1 MDGMEDPFATAIDLL
16 QAERPARG
24 QVERALHLLQQAS
37 AEGHA
42 HASERCALF
51 AAFGMAG
58 PPSWDAAIDLLE
70 LAARQGSRVAQ
81 EQLLLLS
88 DSSRDPEVPENADEA
103 FWKRVRG
110 QIEINARMSPG
121 IKTTLSESPLIRF
134 VRGFATAPEC
144 RWLIQL
150 ARHRLSPAIVFDNRS
165 GQQTVDGVRDNS
177 CFALGIGEMNVLTE
191 VIRNRISAATRVPVP
206 LFEPSQLLHYD
217 VGQSFK
223 PHYDFLDPTDDT
235 YRVNIGAFSQRIATF
250 LIYLNDG
257 YSGGDTS
264 FPAIG
269 LNVHAATGDALFFA
283 NVNPDGTPDRGT
295 LHAGLPPTSGEKWVF
310 SQWIRDRV
318 PAG

>member
-1 MDGMEDPFATAIDLL
+1 MEDPVATAMDLL
-16 QAERPARG
+16 LAERPARE
-24 QVERALHLLQQAS
+24 QVARAFELLERAS
-37 AEGHA
+37 AEGRA

-51 AAFGMAG
+51 AAFGMTG
-58 PPSWDAAIDLLE
+58 PPNWDAAIDLLE
-70 LAARQGSRVAQ
+70 LAARQGSRLAQ

-88 DSSRDPEVPENADEA
+88 DSTRDPELPSNADEA
-103 FWKRVRG
+103 FWKGVRNR
-110 QIEINARMSPG
+110 IEIHARMSPG
-121 IKTTLSESPLIRF
+121 ERTALSEIPRIRLI
-134 VRGFATAPEC
+134 RGFATVPEC
-144 RWLIQL
+144 RWLIQN
-150 ARHRLSPAIVFDNRS
+150 ARHRLGPAAVFDNLT
-165 GQQTVDGVRDNS
+165 GQQTVHAARDNS
-177 CFALGIGEMNVLTE
+177 CFALGMGEMNVLTE
-191 VIRNRISAATRVPVP
+191 VIRNRISAATRLPVP

-223 PHYDFLDPTDDT
+223 PHYDFLDPADDT
-235 YRVNIGAFSQRIATF
+235 YRVNIGAFGQRIATF